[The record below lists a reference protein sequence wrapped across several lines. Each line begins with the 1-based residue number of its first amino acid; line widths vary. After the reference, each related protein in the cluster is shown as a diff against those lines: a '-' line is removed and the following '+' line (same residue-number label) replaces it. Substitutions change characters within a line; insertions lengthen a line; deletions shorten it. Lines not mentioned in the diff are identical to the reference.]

1 MYSKLFTYGVPGY
14 LTFLVLLGITEDVFG
29 SHKEMEYRTS
39 MGKDSPQATLV
50 HSKTIFVTIPDFLEG
65 SIE

>member
-39 MGKDSPQATLV
+39 MGQDSLQATVV
-50 HSKTIFVTIPDFLEG
+50 HSRTLVTTVKGIIVIVL
-65 SIE
+65 